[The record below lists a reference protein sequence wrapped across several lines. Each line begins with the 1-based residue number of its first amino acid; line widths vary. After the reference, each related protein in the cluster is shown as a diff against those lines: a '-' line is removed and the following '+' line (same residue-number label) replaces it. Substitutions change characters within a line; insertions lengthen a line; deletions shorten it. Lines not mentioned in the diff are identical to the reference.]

1 MMPDLGRYVVE
12 VTSAYLV
19 SLALLVALALW
30 YVARGRRVRRDLD
43 AFEQKRGKNG

>member
-1 MMPDLGRYVVE
+1 MMPELGRYAVE
-12 VTSAYLV
+12 VTSAYAV
-19 SLALLVALALW
+19 SLGLIVALALW